1 MASADVTLHNDVGL
15 HARPAAVFAKKA
27 AGFDAAITVSKG
39 GQEANAKSVLSVL
52 KLDVQAGD
60 TVTLT
65 AEGSDADEAIA
76 ALVATVESFAE
87 SS

>member
-27 AGFDAAITVSKG
+27 ATFDATITVAKG
-39 GQEANAKSVLSVL
+39 DADANAKSVLSVL
-52 KLDVQAGD
+52 KLDVRAGD

-65 AEGSDADEAIA
+65 ADGADADEAIA
-76 ALVATVESFAE
+76 ALVQTVESFAE
-87 SS
+87 HP

>member
-39 GQEANAKSVLSVL
+39 DQEANAKSVLSVL